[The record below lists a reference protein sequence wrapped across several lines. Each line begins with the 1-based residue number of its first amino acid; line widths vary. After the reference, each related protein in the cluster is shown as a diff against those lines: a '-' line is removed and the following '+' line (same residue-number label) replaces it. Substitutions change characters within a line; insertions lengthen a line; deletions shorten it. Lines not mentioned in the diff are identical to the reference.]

1 MDIYTCSAVCTHE
14 CVVVLAQKIH
24 QLEREKMDAEH
35 KLEQYR
41 KAVRPFLRDCE
52 NIVALAEEIR
62 EGKKND

>member
-1 MDIYTCSAVCTHE
+1 
-14 CVVVLAQKIH
+14 VVLAQKIH